1 MKKIFTLFAGLLLAS
16 GSAFGQSK
24 WTSVIKNGDLEG
36 AADPLWSSFWCHD
49 YRRGVEFDPESGQM
63 YSNDDPEN
71 GQFQGFAEV
80 VEDPANPAN
89 HCCKVI
95 IRSEAEADEAGNK
108 VTPEGQTSLA
118 SWDCQFFIYANEPI
132 PEGKEVRMIIKV
144 KGEKAG
150 KFETQAHWTPGDYNH
165 YVMFGDQNF
174 GTEWTSITTD
184 AVVVSADQSKEA
196 DGKFFQSVAFN
207 LSTTTEGNVLYFD
220 DIDLQ
225 VRDAKDPAEFEGWF
239 NFLRNGTLSDD
250 HPLKASPQYTTFT
263 GRDGADGND
272 KPARIVDDPI
282 DGQPALQVSSIEYT
296 KEVQDPILDDEG
308 NPVLDDEGNP
318 TYNTYSICIFEN
330 GDTLKHSVNGGPL
343 TVENAIDDWQTQFFV
358 TIPHTFKVGEKF
370 RVKYSARADKPI
382 SLDTQA
388 HTQPGGYIHYAFIG
402 SPELTEEW
410 QEFEVEGEIDSNQ
423 KGATTIAFNCN
434 KNNADGVKEANNIY
448 FRFEEFSVNAAEVA
462 EEDRV
467 LASESVIGELPAKGS
482 KDPLVMKVDLSD
494 ALAALGVNSVSALM
508 EGTLKVPFVDDN
520 EEVKWEEVQGDYYI
534 DEKGYYTDQVGIN
547 IAYEEESTEG
557 NVASFNVYNDNSD
570 ATKIDTKLV
579 IGVAEDAAPA
589 EGYARRVWNYMLD
602 IQLLAADAYK
612 EALGVE
618 DVKTADKGANA
629 IYDLSGRRVVK
640 PAKGLYIQNSKKI
653 FVK

>member
-1 MKKIFTLFAGLLLAS
+1 MKKIFTLIAGLLLT
-16 GSAFGQSK
+16 GSTAFGQAK
-24 WTSVIKNGDLEG
+24 WTSVIRNGNLEG
-36 AADPLWSSFWCHD
+36 AQDPEWSSFWCHD
-49 YRRGVEFDPESGQM
+49 WRAEMEGEDNLPGGQVR
-63 YSNDDPEN
+63 DDG

-89 HCCKVI
+89 HCCRVI

-108 VTPEGQTSLA
+108 VSPDGSSSLA

-132 PEGKEVRMIIKV
+132 PEGKEVRMILKA

-174 GTEWTSITTD
+174 GTEWTLIETD

-207 LSTTTEGNVLYFD
+207 LSTITDGNVVYFD

-225 VRDAKDPAEFEGWF
+225 IRDPKDPAEFEGWF
-239 NFLRNGTLSDD
+239 NFLRNGTLSKDVFRGT
-250 HPLKASPQYTTFT
+250 QYTTFT
-263 GRDGADGND
+263 GRDGAIGTDG
-272 KPARIVDDPI
+272 PARIVDDPI

-296 KEVQDPILDDEG
+296 NEVQDPILDDEG

-382 SLDTQA
+382 TLDTQA
-388 HTQPGGYIHYAFIG
+388 HTQPGGYIHWAFIG

-410 QEFEVEGEIDSNQ
+410 QDFEYEGDIITEQ

-482 KDPLVMKVDLSD
+482 ADPLEMKIDLTK
-494 ALAALGVNSVSALM
+494 ALETLGVSKVSDLM
-508 EGTLKVPFVDDN
+508 GETLKVPFKDADDN
-520 EEVKWEEVQGDYYI
+520 VAWQIVDPDYLV
-534 DEKGYYTDQVGIN
+534 DKDGYNAEQGIN
-547 IAYEEESTEG
+547 IAYNDDNTEG
-557 NVASFNVYNDNSD
+557 NIASFDVYNDNIEE
-570 ATKIDTKLV
+570 TTVNTKLI
-579 IGVAEDAAPA
+579 IGVAESGTPE
-589 EGYARRVWNYMLD
+589 EGYARRVWNYMLN
-602 IQLLAADAYK
+602 IQLLAGEAYQQ
-612 EALGVE
+612 ALGVE
-618 DVKTADKGANA
+618 DLKPAAKTAGA
-629 IYDLSGRRVVK
+629 IFDLSGRRVAA
-640 PAKGLYIQNSKKI
+640 PAKGLYIQDGKKI
-653 FVK
+653 IFK